1 MNYTLALITLF
12 VLGVLILSQIKTWKM
27 RVLIS
32 PGFYF
37 GSIWFLGLL
46 GCVVLH
52 PFGMFY
58 EIYPIYIDELNF
70 LVLFTALCFIFYTK
84 KGRNKIN
91 EEKID
96 VSFISYKLYKVLS
109 IVFFFAAIVEFIR
122 AGGNLNMGD
131 ARNNLHEFQS
141 GQNAIIGYIQVLGIP
156 LSIYSGYSILTLFL
170 CKNKPNKV
178 QILWLLL
185 PLFSNM
191 IFSITKGG
199 RVDFVYSFMMYL
211 IGGAMVLPLNF
222 SIKKYKKTVLII
234 ALSIIGVVFFINKVG
249 EQRDENSGRINEAEM
264 MLKEFNPIVGSFS
277 GIIRYMGASY
287 VGYQHRRVDAVD
299 KNKLGY
305 GQYTFNGFINWT
317 LPFSSQ
323 LGLGDFS
330 IAKSLGIYYNNQET
344 YDFEREYYYTTHS
357 GYLTMIKDF
366 GFWGALLCIYVLVTI
381 THNLFVKIQTKKNIK
396 YASSLFL
403 FYLFLNYWSK
413 SNFYGTLSNSILVEL
428 YGFLIIDLCRYLF
441 SKNIN

>member
-1 MNYTLALITLF
+1 MNYILALITLC
-12 VLGVLILSQIKTWKM
+12 VLGVLIFFQIKTWKV
-27 RVLIS
+27 RVLMS

-46 GCVVLH
+46 GCVLLH
-52 PFGMFY
+52 PLGLFY
-58 EIYPIYIDELNF
+58 TVYPIYIDELNF
-70 LVLFTALCFIFYTK
+70 LILFTALCFIFYTK

-91 EEKID
+91 EDEIEI
-96 VSFISYKLYKVLS
+96 SFISYKLFKVLS
-109 IVFFFAAIVEFIR
+109 IVFLFAAMMEFIR

-131 ARNNLHEFQS
+131 ARNNLHEFQAN
-141 GQNAIIGYIQVLGIP
+141 QNAIIGYIQVLGIP
-156 LSIYSGYSILTLFL
+156 LSIYSGHSIIRLLLST
-170 CKNKPNKV
+170 NKFTKK
-178 QILWLLL
+178 IFLWLLL

-199 RVDFVYSFMMYL
+199 RVDFVYSFIMYL
-211 IGGAMVLPLNF
+211 IGGALVLPLNF
-222 SIKKYKKTVLII
+222 SIKKYKKPLFVI
-234 ALSIIGVVFFINKVG
+234 AISLTGVVFFINKVG
-249 EQRDENSGRINEAEM
+249 EQRDDNSGRIDETEI
-264 MLKEFNPIVGSFS
+264 MLKELNPIVGSFS

-299 KNKLGY
+299 ENKLGY

-317 LPFSSQ
+317 FPFSNQ
-323 LGLGDFS
+323 IGLGDFS
-330 IAKSLGIYYNNQET
+330 IAKSLGIYYHNQET

-366 GFWGALLCIYVLVTI
+366 GFWGALLCIYVLVAI